1 MESIKLLFTLPS
13 WQKQIIGQVM
23 KEERKDKI
31 NHELL
36 ERAKNACIK
45 IQDEMFMFA
54 FAFYTNKTQNR
65 IEVVEEL
72 LKINPSKWAIPCAT
86 EITSNLTY
94 SPIIDANLCIDAL
107 IKAGDCET
115 LVKFA
120 KRIGHNH
127 KIENYLIERKEADL
141 LLEYAEKI
149 KGANIAKIKNFIE
162 AYSQTSTFGN
172 AYKFKMERIYQ
183 KKIKNSKNLQQ
194 SMEIIGEENQK

>member
-1 MESIKLLFTLPS
+1 MESIKLIFRLPA
-13 WQKQIIGQVM
+13 WQRQIIGQVL
-23 KEERKDKI
+23 KEERKKEI
-31 NHELL
+31 NHELI
-36 ERAKNACIK
+36 EKAKNACIK
-45 IQDEMFMFA
+45 TQDEKFMFA
-54 FAFYTNKTQNR
+54 FAFYTNNIQDR
-65 IEVVEEL
+65 IGVVKEL

-94 SPIIDANLCIDAL
+94 SPIIDANLCVDAL

-120 KRIGHNH
+120 KRIGHNY

-162 AYSQTSTFGN
+162 KYSETSTFGN

-183 KKIKNSKNLQQ
+183 KKIKNSKNLKQ
-194 SMEIIGEENQK
+194 SMEIMEDENQK

>member
-1 MESIKLLFTLPS
+1 MKSIVIALTLPA
-13 WQKQIIGQVM
+13 WQDQIIRQVL
-23 KEERKDKI
+23 KEERKKEI
-31 NHELL
+31 NHELI
-36 ERAKNACIK
+36 EKAKNACIK
-45 IQDEMFMFA
+45 TQDEKFMFA

-65 IEVVEEL
+65 IEIVEEL
-72 LKINPSKWAIPCAT
+72 LKIDPSKWAIPCAT
-86 EITSNLTY
+86 EITSKLTY

-194 SMEIIGEENQK
+194 SMEIMGKENQK